1 MVSLRS
7 QDKQAATGGDP
18 SSGDAKKAT
27 SVSAG
32 RTARRSLTPDRASQ
46 DSTIRRS
53 QRLKDRQGVLESIQ
67 EDTAASAGKA
77 NLKYLQASR
86 WQGDFN
92 SCQSSHS
99 SLSQGQSLHWITRF
113 QQQLSPLSLQQFP
126 RKHQQGTL
134 LLYLCLCQRP
144 SAVLKLSRMLYC
156 KHQMPAKTVNPAAL
170 TSLLMT
176 HATAMLIVMT
186 TY

>member
-1 MVSLRS
+1 MVTLRS
-7 QDKQAATGGDP
+7 QDNQAATGSDP

-27 SVSAG
+27 SVT
-32 RTARRSLTPDRASQ
+32 TARRSLTPDRASQ

-53 QRLKDRQGVLESIQ
+53 QRLKDRQGILESIQ

-86 WQGDFN
+86 WQGEFN
-92 SCQSSHS
+92 SCKSSHS
-99 SLSQGQSLHWITRF
+99 TLPQGQSLHWITRF
-113 QQQLSPLSLQQFP
+113 QQQLSPVSLRQFP
-126 RKHQQGTL
+126 RKHQQGNL

-144 SAVLKLSRMLYC
+144 PAVLKLSRMLYC
-156 KHQMPAKTVNPAAL
+156 KHQMPAETVNPAAD

-176 HATAMLIVMT
+176 PATAMLRVMT